1 MKSLKRK
8 ITTCHW
14 RNDIDKRER
23 NLSNVVCRL
32 HCLPCLRVI
41 ELGKCE
47 REGVYDR
54 RIKCENG
61 NKEYPKQIQ

>member
-1 MKSLKRK
+1 MKSLKK
-8 ITTCHW
+8 EITTCLW

-23 NLSNVVCRL
+23 NLGYVVCRL

-47 REGVYDR
+47 RKGVYDR
-54 RIKCENG
+54 RIKYQNGIIENP
-61 NKEYPKQIQ
+61 NKIQ